1 MTSRCIPP
9 AVLLAAALYAV
20 PPAGYHLLK
29 SISVP
34 GEGGWDYLTVDESG
48 RRLYVSHG
56 TQVEVLDIDH
66 GSIVGRIPDTQG
78 VHGIAI
84 AADLGRGFTSN
95 GRTSTITIFDL
106 KSLHPIE
113 EVKST
118 GENPDA
124 IIYDPA
130 SRRVFA
136 FNGRSGSATAIDA
149 RSGKVAGSV
158 ELGGK
163 PEFAAA
169 DGTGQVFVNLEDKS
183 MVVKLDSRKLAV
195 EQKWP
200 LAPCEEPSAMAIDRK
215 NHRLFIGCG
224 NKLMAVVNANSGRVI
239 TTLPIGDHV
248 DAAAF
253 DPQTGLAFASN
264 GDGTLT
270 VIHQDSPDRYSVVEN
285 AKTQAG
291 ARTMALD
298 PKTHDVFLSVAE
310 YGPAPAP
317 TAAQPKPKRPLLPG
331 SFKILVMGR

>member
-29 SISVP
+29 SIFVP

-118 GENPDA
+118 G
-124 IIYDPA
+124 
-130 SRRVFA
+130 
-136 FNGRSGSATAIDA
+136 
-149 RSGKVAGSV
+149 
-158 ELGGK
+158 
-163 PEFAAA
+163 
-169 DGTGQVFVNLEDKS
+169 
-183 MVVKLDSRKLAV
+183 
-195 EQKWP
+195 
-200 LAPCEEPSAMAIDRK
+200 
-215 NHRLFIGCG
+215 
-224 NKLMAVVNANSGRVI
+224 
-239 TTLPIGDHV
+239 
-248 DAAAF
+248 
-253 DPQTGLAFASN
+253 
-264 GDGTLT
+264 
-270 VIHQDSPDRYSVVEN
+270 
-285 AKTQAG
+285 
-291 ARTMALD
+291 
-298 PKTHDVFLSVAE
+298 
-310 YGPAPAP
+310 
-317 TAAQPKPKRPLLPG
+317 
-331 SFKILVMGR
+331 

>member
-84 AADLGRGFTSN
+84 AAELGRGFTSN

>member
-1 MTSRCIPP
+1 MTSRCIPA

-29 SISVP
+29 SIFVP

>member
-1 MTSRCIPP
+1 MTSRCIPA

>member
-1 MTSRCIPP
+1 MTGRYTL
-9 AVLLAAALYAV
+9 AALLTAAALYAA

-29 SISVP
+29 TISVP
-34 GEGGWDYLTVDESG
+34 GEGGWDYLTVDESA

-56 TQVEVLDIDH
+56 TQVEVVDIDH
-66 GSIVGRIPDTQG
+66 GTLVGRIPDTQG

-84 AADLGRGFTSN
+84 AADVGRGFTSN

-158 ELGGK
+158 DLGGK

-169 DGTGQVFVNLEDKS
+169 DGTGQVFVNLEDKNT
-183 MVVKLDSRKLAV
+183 VVKLDSRKLAV

-215 NHRLFIGCG
+215 NRRLFIGCG
-224 NKLMAVVNANSGRVI
+224 NKLMAVVNADSGRVI
-239 TTLPIGDHV
+239 STLPIGDHV
-248 DAAAF
+248 DAAGF

>member
-1 MTSRCIPP
+1 MTSRCIPA

-66 GSIVGRIPDTQG
+66 GSIVGRIPNTQG

-84 AADLGRGFTSN
+84 AAELGRGFTSN

-149 RSGKVAGSV
+149 RSGKVAGSM

-169 DGTGQVFVNLEDKS
+169 DGAGQVFVNLEDKS

-224 NKLMAVVNANSGRVI
+224 NKLMAVVNADSGRVI

-317 TAAQPKPKRPLLPG
+317 TAAQPKPKRPLVPG